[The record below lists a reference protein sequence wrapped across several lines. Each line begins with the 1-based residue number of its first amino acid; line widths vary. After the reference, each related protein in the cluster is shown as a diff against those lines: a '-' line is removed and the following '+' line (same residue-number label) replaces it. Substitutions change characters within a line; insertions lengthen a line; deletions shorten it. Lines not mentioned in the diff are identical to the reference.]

1 MATLTR
7 NEKAFVKFFE
17 KQDKRITATMKE
29 MLLKAQGDRPTM
41 RMLEEYQGQVREILK
56 NLKQGGA
63 TLGGKIVNNEYRSG
77 VAFADNELRGRGVRI
92 QDSGNLHVRA
102 SRVLS
107 DAVASRVA
115 DVADVI
121 GRRVDDVFRSVTLEA
136 VSGSV
141 VGYESVKKAA
151 KRLRED
157 LTERGLTRFK
167 DAGGKSWVLGTYAEM
182 AAITTTAQAHNRGM
196 WNEFTAHGEDLVIV
210 SYHPMACPK
219 CQPWQGVVLSLT
231 GATPGYPTIF
241 DAEGDGLFHPRC
253 RHVCTLYIPEES
265 KGKEATDWIMEK
277 ESKKEPQSM
286 PMKLDYI
293 PNKENKA
300 WAEEGLQGSPSE
312 IRTIFSQLQPP
323 PTYREIKGTSNA
335 DVFGNGIEIGFE
347 ARRTKERYQHVF
359 FHEMGHLVD
368 ARNRIKGESAYHL
381 SKAKNAPISKGI
393 EADKKL
399 FTGKMTSVKLA
410 KKQEILNAVAPTSK
424 WFKDAEVSDII
435 CCMTGGKISGYYG
448 HSASYLRRTG
458 YGNAEVFANL
468 FALKAQNKTEA
479 FEFVRT
485 LFPQTVKAF
494 ENALPVLKGDKT

>member
-1 MATLTR
+1 MRRLFKNTR
-7 NEKAFVKFFE
+7 DLVSVTAPRIAAWMK
-17 KQDKRITATMKE
+17 KQGVFSTGGNFPNIAPLLAGMMKE
-29 MLLKAQGDRPTM
+29 AMYHGIMDMRKQIEELQNVRTRKLGEGVTGRAWLSVIPEDALNWIDTYTPELVRVLEQSLLDKCRDSIAKGM
-41 RMLEEYQGQVREILK
+41 RDGSTNEGVMKELSKTFDDFSRHRLEAIARTESMRGY
-56 NLKQGGA
+56 N
-63 TLGGKIVNNEYRSG
+63 LGGLVGLKTTRGAVGVEFLAIMDERVTPECEARNGMRLRIDDPHLINNTPP
-77 VAFADNELRGRGVRI
+77 
-92 QDSGNLHVRA
+92 LHPQC
-102 SRVLS
+102 
-107 DAVASRVA
+107 
-115 DVADVI
+115 
-121 GRRVDDVFRSVTLEA
+121 RSVLIPLLDDEVDERWTGDSELAAELEVDVPTTQRKSDIEA
-136 VSGSV
+136 VRKVWS
-141 VGYESVKKAA
+141 
-151 KRLRED
+151 
-157 LTERGLTRFK
+157 
-167 DAGGKSWVLGTYAEM
+167 
-182 AAITTTAQAHNRGM
+182 
-196 WNEFTAHGEDLVIV
+196 
-210 SYHPMACPK
+210 
-219 CQPWQGVVLSLT
+219 
-231 GATPGYPTIF
+231 
-241 DAEGDGLFHPRC
+241 
-253 RHVCTLYIPEES
+253 
-265 KGKEATDWIMEK
+265 KEAADWIMEK

-300 WAEEGLQGSPSE
+300 WAEEVLQGSPSE

-399 FTGKMTSVKLA
+399 FTGKMTSVRLA